1 MIAVIFSWI
10 AVIIVFLSFGKM
22 FVLLSEKITGLRADY
37 TLIDLFF
44 TGLCTVGM
52 IICIT
57 SLFLPSGGNILFFLL
72 FVSILFLLIAKKSRH
87 EIFERCKRKVIELNK
102 IQYTFIGI
110 VILLLLSFVVM
121 PPQLPDSFYYHVQ
134 NIMWNE
140 EYRVVPGLANL
151 IEQFGFN
158 SNFFLLSSVFG
169 LKPLFGQFV
178 YGLNAL
184 SYGLL
189 IIYFITSYQKTIHS
203 RIIIFIGIFI
213 CFLYFLVYKIHIGSP
228 STDMLPNILIIYLL
242 FTVLDNPEHIKKKWL
257 MFCVIPVF
265 CVTLK
270 LSSIFLCLLTFY
282 LVIWLIRNKSFKVLS
297 YLSIVSLIIIVPWLI
312 RNVLVSGYLIY
323 PFPAI
328 DIFDVDWKMPL
339 QYVIAS
345 KKYVEAYAISVDA
358 MHYSSDFVLNLPF
371 AEKLSRWLSEQP
383 VYELGAVFLALLSP
397 FLMFFAYRL
406 YKNNEKISSIV
417 WWAWTI
423 AFLGFGFGLVMAP
436 AIRFGFGFI
445 VMAAGIPV
453 YYILKGIRFPNHIFS
468 SKMLILF
475 SLTLLLIT
483 GILTARYFMVV
494 NDPNKSVFHILYKP
508 LGLDSTRP
516 GRELKI
522 TEVKVNDLQINR
534 PNGLAMDGLLPCS
547 SVYIDNIEMRGQ
559 SLQNGFKI
567 KNN

>member
-10 AVIIVFLSFGKM
+10 TIIIVFLSFGKM
-22 FVLLSEKITGLRADY
+22 FVLLSEKVTGLRGNY

-44 TGLCTVGM
+44 TGLCTVGS

-57 SLFLPSGGNILFFLL
+57 SLFLPSGINILIFLL
-72 FVSILFLLIAKKSRH
+72 VASILFLSIAKKSRL
-87 EIFERCKRKVIELNK
+87 EIFERIKRKAIELNK
-102 IQYTFIGI
+102 IQYAFIGI
-110 VILLLLSFVVM
+110 VILMMLSFVIM

-134 NIMWNE
+134 NMMWNE
-140 EYRVVPGLANL
+140 EYRVVPGLANM

-184 SYGLL
+184 CYGLL
-189 IIYFITSYQKTIHS
+189 IIYFIASYRKTIHGH
-203 RIIIFIGIFI
+203 IIALIGLLI
-213 CFLYFLVYKIHIGSP
+213 CFLYFLVYKIHIASP

-242 FTVLDNPEHIKKKWL
+242 FNILDNPENIKKKGL
-257 MFCVIPVF
+257 MFCIIPVF

-270 LSSIFLCLLTFY
+270 LSSIFLCLLT
-282 LVIWLIRNKSFKVLS
+282 LCLAIRLIRNKSFKVLS
-297 YLSIVSLIIIVPWLI
+297 YLSIISLIVIVPWLI
-312 RNVLVSGYLIY
+312 RNVLISGYLIY

-328 DIFDVDWKMPL
+328 DIFDVDWKIPL
-339 QYVIAS
+339 EYVIAS

-358 MHYSSDFVLNLPF
+358 MHHSSDFVLNLPF
-371 AEKLSRWLSEQP
+371 EGKFSRWLSEQP
-383 VYELGAVFLALLSP
+383 IYELCVVFLSLLSP
-397 FLMFFAYRL
+397 FLMLFAHRSC
-406 YKNNEKISSIV
+406 KNKEKIPSVAWWV
-417 WWAWTI
+417 WFV
-423 AFLGFGFGLVMAP
+423 AFSGFVFGLMMAP
-436 AIRFGFGFI
+436 AVRFGFGFV
-445 VMAAGIPV
+445 VMATGIPV
-453 YYILKGIRFPNHIFS
+453 YYILKGIRLPSCIFS
-468 SKMLILF
+468 SKMLILLSF
-475 SLTLLLIT
+475 TLLLVT
-483 GILTARYFMVV
+483 GMLTTRYFMVV
-494 NDPNKSVFHILYKP
+494 NDPNKSVFHVLYKP

-522 TEVKVNDLQINR
+522 TEVKVNNLQINR
-534 PNGLAMDGLLPCS
+534 PNGLPMDGPLPCS